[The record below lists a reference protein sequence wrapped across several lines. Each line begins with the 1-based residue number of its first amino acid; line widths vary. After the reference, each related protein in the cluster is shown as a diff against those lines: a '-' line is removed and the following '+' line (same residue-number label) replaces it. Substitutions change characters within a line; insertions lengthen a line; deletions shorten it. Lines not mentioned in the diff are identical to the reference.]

1 MRYTVDAAGVDE
13 LARDLEQAADKA
25 MPEVERVTERGA
37 YNIRR
42 DARRNVRAA
51 SRGLYLRHYPR
62 SIGYDVEAGPDWV
75 EAEVGP
81 EVDKLQGG
89 MGRGVE
95 FGSSKTAPIAHLF
108 PALDAE
114 IPRYERQLAR
124 AIDRA
129 LR

>member
-1 MRYTVDAAGVDE
+1 M
-13 LARDLEQAADKA
+13 
-25 MPEVERVTERGA
+25 
-37 YNIRR
+37 
-42 DARRNVRAA
+42 
-51 SRGLYLRHYPR
+51 
-62 SIGYDVEAGPDWV
+62 EAGPDWV

-95 FGSSKTAPIAHLF
+95 FGSAKTAPIAHLF

-114 IPRYERQLAR
+114 IPRYEQQLAR